1 VVSVKKYDI
10 GGSEIGTLTIEDEL
24 LKNEAHSQ
32 MIKEYL
38 MAIRRNARQ
47 WSANTKVRSEVN
59 HSHQKPHRQKGL
71 GRSRQGSLAAP
82 QYKGGGRVFGPRTKY
97 EQHVRINKKE
107 KRSAIRY
114 FLAKKIEANKMCVL
128 EDSKMAKP
136 KTKVIVDFLKK
147 TGLYGKR
154 VLFLAGND
162 MAKSLNHSN
171 FVLSMRN
178 IEKNEMR
185 LVLNAN
191 GYDLALC
198 EHVVIL
204 EPAIDNLM
212 QILKKA

>member
-1 VVSVKKYDI
+1 VVNVKKYDI
-10 GGSEIGTLTIEDEL
+10 SGSEIGTLAIEDEL

-47 WSANTKVRSEVN
+47 WTAHTKVRSEVN

-97 EQHVRINKKE
+97 DQHVRINRKE
-107 KRSAIRY
+107 KRSAIKY
-114 FLAKKIEANKMCVL
+114 FLAKKIEADKMCILQSVTM
-128 EDSKMAKP
+128 EKP
-136 KTKVIVDFLKK
+136 KTKTIVDFLKK

-154 VLFLAGND
+154 ILFLTND
-162 MAKSLNHSN
+162 KMASSKDYDN

-178 IEKNEMR
+178 IVKNETR
-185 LVLNAN
+185 LAVNAS

-198 EHVVIL
+198 ENVIVL
-204 EPAIDNLM
+204 EPAVENVM